1 MRVYID
7 AQELEQDLL
16 KEHARFAELFSK
28 TSDPIYKGCC
38 LGTENSGYTL
48 SKHMMHPKMC
58 GWVQAEEELPE
69 YDGLY
74 LVIVGSL
81 SDANVTTLSF
91 EPDYD
96 EKWGVWKE
104 YFDVETMSVCDRE
117 FLPIDAP
124 VICWMPIPDYSHIKE
139 CNDYAGN

>member
-1 MRVYID
+1 MANI
-7 AQELEQDLL
+7 
-16 KEHARFAELFSK
+16 K
-28 TSDPIYKGCC
+28 
-38 LGTENSGYTL
+38 
-48 SKHMMHPKMC
+48 
-58 GWVQAEEELPE
+58 ELPE

-117 FLPIDAP
+117 FLPIDVP
-124 VICWMPIPDYSHIKE
+124 VICWMPIPDYSYIKE
-139 CNDYAGN
+139 CVDDA